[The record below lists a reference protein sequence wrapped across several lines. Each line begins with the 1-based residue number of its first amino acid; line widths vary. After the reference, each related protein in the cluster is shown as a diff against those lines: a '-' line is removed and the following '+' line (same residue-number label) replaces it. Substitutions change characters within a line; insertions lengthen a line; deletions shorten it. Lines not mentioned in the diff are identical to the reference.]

1 MEAADVGNQ
10 LPTGFADLEPW
21 MDWALA
27 TMAERSARR
36 SASSMEEL
44 EAFYGAM
51 LPRMEAVLGYLGRIP
66 ADDSAPENRRLLN
79 LTKSLAE
86 VAPAVELFL
95 EPTISYGY
103 DVARFAVDPE

>member
-1 MEAADVGNQ
+1 VSGQ
-10 LPTGFADLEPW
+10 LPAEFADLEPW
-21 MDWALA
+21 MDWALT

-36 SASSMEEL
+36 STSSMQEL

-51 LPRMEAVLGYLGRIP
+51 LPRMETVLEYLGGIA
-66 ADDSAPENRRLLN
+66 ADDAAPENRRLLD

-86 VAPAVELFL
+86 VAPAVELFS

-103 DVARFAVDPE
+103 DVARFAADPE